1 MNYKLLM
8 LIYKYIL
15 KAHIAPF
22 LFSVFTLMSVFLLQ
36 FFMKFADQLVGKGL
50 SNIIIIK
57 LVAYNL
63 AWMLILVVPM
73 SVLISTLMAF
83 GSMAQNNEIAVLKAS
98 GMSLY
103 KMLIPPVIGSVIIT
117 ILLIMFSNNVYPD
130 ANHAARV
137 LAQDITRKKPTLSLV
152 PGVFSQEIP
161 DKSILARKINRQ
173 TNELKNL
180 TIYDKSDPRNISV
193 VTAKRGK
200 LQFTKNQVNLVLDLY
215 DGEIHT
221 SNNYDYETYRKII
234 FKRHK
239 IVMDASQF
247 NFSQSSNKSMQRMDR
262 ELSANAMMGLV
273 DSLNVIRTQ
282 YIKELDEKLET
293 HFLANI
299 NSPNIPSS
307 TKSKKFIYLRVG
319 DKIKAAK
326 GTLNSSNRRLT
337 YNSERINNYWVEI
350 HKKYSIPVACILFI
364 FIGAPLGTMTR
375 KGGFGVAA
383 GISLA
388 FFLMYWAFLIGGE
401 KLSDRGLL
409 SPFWG
414 TWSANVILLALGIY
428 FTIKSAKER
437 VTIDFDFL
445 KKFIPKKLLLLKDM
459 QWKLLINT

>member
-1 MNYKLLM
+1 M
-8 LIYKYIL
+8 LIFKYIL

-36 FFMKFADQLVGKGL
+36 FFMKFADQLIGKGL
-50 SNIIIIK
+50 SVIIIVK
-57 LVAYNL
+57 LVIYNL

-73 SVLISTLMAF
+73 AVLISTLMAF

-103 KMLIPPVIGSVIIT
+103 KMLIPPIIGSFIIT
-117 ILLIMFSNNVYPD
+117 ILLILFSNDVYPD

-161 DKSILARKINRQ
+161 NKSILARKIDRK
-173 TNELKNL
+173 TNTLKNL
-180 TIYDKSDPRNISV
+180 TIYDKSNPKEISV
-193 VTAKRGK
+193 VTAKQGK
-200 LQFTKNQVNLVLDLY
+200 LHFTKNQLNLVLDLY
-215 DGEIHT
+215 NGEIHT
-221 SNNYDYETYRKII
+221 SNNYDYKTYRKII
-234 FKRHK
+234 FERHK

-247 NFSQSSNKSMQRMDR
+247 SFSQTSNKSMQRMDR
-262 ELSANAMMGLV
+262 ELSANAMLGLV
-273 DSLNVIRTQ
+273 DSLNIIRAQ
-282 YIKELDEKLET
+282 YNKDLLEKLNAHFFANTNQVQNET
-293 HFLANI
+293 I
-299 NSPNIPSS
+299 KS
-307 TKSKKFIYLRVG
+307 SKKYIYLRVG
-319 DKIKAAK
+319 DKIKSAK
-326 GTLNSSNRRLT
+326 GTLRSSSRRLT
-337 YNSERINNYWVEI
+337 YNTERINNYWVEI
-350 HKKYSIPVACILFI
+350 HKKYSIPFACILFI
-364 FIGAPLGTMTR
+364 LVGAPLGTMTR

-383 GISLA
+383 GVSLI

-445 KKFIPKKLLLLKDM
+445 KRLIPKRFLIIKD
-459 QWKLLINT
+459 

>member
-1 MNYKLLM
+1 MKNKLLM

-36 FFMKFADQLVGKGL
+36 FFMKFADQLIGKGL
-50 SNIIIIK
+50 SVIIIVK
-57 LVAYNL
+57 LVIYNL

-73 SVLISTLMAF
+73 AVLISTLMAF

-103 KMLIPPVIGSVIIT
+103 KMLIPPIFGSFIIT
-117 ILLIMFSNNVYPD
+117 ILLVLFSNDVYPD

-161 DKSILARKINRQ
+161 NKSILSRKIDRK
-173 TNELKNL
+173 TNTLKNL
-180 TIYDKSDPRNISV
+180 TIYDKSNPKEISV
-193 VTAKRGK
+193 VTAKQGK
-200 LQFTKNQVNLVLDLY
+200 LYFTKNQLNLVLDLY
-215 DGEIHT
+215 NGEIHT
-221 SNNYDYETYRKII
+221 SNNYDYKTYRKII
-234 FKRHK
+234 FERHK

-247 NFSQSSNKSMQRMDR
+247 SFSQTSNKSMQRMDR
-262 ELSANAMMGLV
+262 ELSAKAMLGLV
-273 DSLNVIRTQ
+273 DSLNIIRAQ
-282 YIKELDEKLET
+282 YNKDLSEKLNA
-293 HFLANI
+293 HFLANTNQVQSETI
-299 NSPNIPSS
+299 KN
-307 TKSKKFIYLRVG
+307 SKKYIYLRVG
-319 DKIKAAK
+319 DKIKSAK
-326 GTLNSSNRRLT
+326 GTLRSSSRRLT
-337 YNSERINNYWVEI
+337 YNTERINNYWVEI
-350 HKKYSIPVACILFI
+350 HKKYSIPFACILFI
-364 FIGAPLGTMTR
+364 LVGAPLGTMTR

-383 GISLA
+383 GVSLI

-445 KKFIPKKLLLLKDM
+445 KRFIPKRFLIIKD
-459 QWKLLINT
+459 LNADN

>member
-1 MNYKLLM
+1 M
-8 LIYKYIL
+8 LIFKYIL

-36 FFMKFADQLVGKGL
+36 FFMKFADQLIGKGL
-50 SNIIIIK
+50 SVIIIVK
-57 LVAYNL
+57 LVIYNL

-73 SVLISTLMAF
+73 AVLISTLMAF

-103 KMLIPPVIGSVIIT
+103 KMLIPPIIGSFIIT
-117 ILLIMFSNNVYPD
+117 ILLILFSNDVYPD

-161 DKSILARKINRQ
+161 NKSILARKIDRK
-173 TNELKNL
+173 TNTLKNL
-180 TIYDKSDPRNISV
+180 TIYDKSNPKEISV
-193 VTAKRGK
+193 VTAKQGK
-200 LQFTKNQVNLVLDLY
+200 LYFTKNQLNLVLDLY
-215 DGEIHT
+215 NGEIHT
-221 SNNYDYETYRKII
+221 SNNYDYKTYRKII
-234 FKRHK
+234 FERHK

-247 NFSQSSNKSMQRMDR
+247 SFSQTSNKSMQRMDR
-262 ELSANAMMGLV
+262 ELSANAMLGLV
-273 DSLNVIRTQ
+273 DSLNIIRAQ
-282 YIKELDEKLET
+282 YNKDLLEKLNAHFFANTNQVQNET
-293 HFLANI
+293 I
-299 NSPNIPSS
+299 KS
-307 TKSKKFIYLRVG
+307 SKKYIYLRVG
-319 DKIKAAK
+319 DKIKSAK
-326 GTLNSSNRRLT
+326 GTLRSSSRRLT
-337 YNSERINNYWVEI
+337 YNTERINNYWVEI
-350 HKKYSIPVACILFI
+350 HKKYSIPFACILFI
-364 FIGAPLGTMTR
+364 LVGAPLGTMTR

-383 GISLA
+383 GVSLI

-445 KKFIPKKLLLLKDM
+445 KRLIPKRFLIIKD
-459 QWKLLINT
+459 

>member
-1 MNYKLLM
+1 M

-36 FFMKFADQLVGKGL
+36 FFMKFADQLIGKGL
-50 SNIIIIK
+50 STLIIIK
-57 LVAYNL
+57 LVIYNL

-73 SVLISTLMAF
+73 AVLISTLMAF

-103 KMLIPPVIGSVIIT
+103 KMLFPPIVGSIAIT
-117 ILLIMFSNNVYPD
+117 ILLILFSNDIYPD

-161 DKSILARKINRQ
+161 NKSILARKINRK
-173 TNELKNL
+173 TNELNNL
-180 TIYDKSDPRNISV
+180 TIYDKSNPNEISV

-200 LQFTKNQVNLVLDLY
+200 LYFTKNQLNLVLDLY
-215 DGEIHT
+215 NGEIHT
-221 SNNYDYETYRKII
+221 SNNYDYKTYRKII
-234 FKRHK
+234 FDRHK
-239 IVMDASQF
+239 IVMSASQF
-247 NFSQSSNKSMQRMDR
+247 SFSQTSAKSMQRMDR
-262 ELSANAMMGLV
+262 ELSANAMLGLV
-273 DSLNVIRTQ
+273 DSLMFIRSQ
-282 YIKELDEKLET
+282 YERDLSEKLGT
-293 HFLANI
+293 HFFANA
-299 NSPNIPSS
+299 NTNK
-307 TKSKKFIYLRVG
+307 TNFENNKKSKKYIYLRVG

-326 GTLNSSNRRLT
+326 GTLRSSSRRLI
-337 YNSERINNYWVEI
+337 YNTERINNYWVEI
-350 HKKYSIPVACILFI
+350 HKKYSIPFACILFI
-364 FIGAPLGTMTR
+364 LVGAPLGTMTR

-383 GISLA
+383 GVSLI

-401 KLSDRGLL
+401 KLSDRGLI

-414 TWSANVILLALGIY
+414 TWSANIILLALGIY

-437 VTIDFDFL
+437 VTISFDFL
-445 KKFIPKKLLLLKDM
+445 KMFIPKKLLLVKD
-459 QWKLLINT
+459 LDADN

>member
-1 MNYKLLM
+1 M
-8 LIYKYIL
+8 LIFKYIL

-36 FFMKFADQLVGKGL
+36 FFMKFADQLIGKGL
-50 SNIIIIK
+50 SVIIIVK
-57 LVAYNL
+57 LVIYNL

-73 SVLISTLMAF
+73 AVLISTLMAF

-103 KMLIPPVIGSVIIT
+103 KMLIPPIIGSFIIT
-117 ILLIMFSNNVYPD
+117 ILLILFSNDVYPD

-161 DKSILARKINRQ
+161 NKSILTRKIDRK
-173 TNELKNL
+173 TNTLKNL
-180 TIYDKSDPRNISV
+180 TIYDKSNPKEISV
-193 VTAKRGK
+193 VTAKQGK
-200 LQFTKNQVNLVLDLY
+200 LYFTKNQLNLVLDLY
-215 DGEIHT
+215 NGEIHT
-221 SNNYDYETYRKII
+221 SNNYDYKTYRKII
-234 FKRHK
+234 FERHK

-247 NFSQSSNKSMQRMDR
+247 SFSQTSNKSMQRMDR
-262 ELSANAMMGLV
+262 ELSANAMLGLV
-273 DSLNVIRTQ
+273 DSLNIIRAQ
-282 YIKELDEKLET
+282 YNKDLLEKLNAHFFANTNQVQNET
-293 HFLANI
+293 I
-299 NSPNIPSS
+299 KS
-307 TKSKKFIYLRVG
+307 SKKYIYLRVG
-319 DKIKAAK
+319 DKIKSAK
-326 GTLNSSNRRLT
+326 GTLRSSSRRLT
-337 YNSERINNYWVEI
+337 YNTERINNYWVEI
-350 HKKYSIPVACILFI
+350 HKKYSIPFACILFI
-364 FIGAPLGTMTR
+364 LVGAPLGTMTR

-383 GISLA
+383 GVSLI

-445 KKFIPKKLLLLKDM
+445 KRLIPKRFLIIKD
-459 QWKLLINT
+459 